1 MRSAAA
7 ATIRRRVCTPLRVS
21 SPSARLAPGSL
32 AMSARYHFWVAH
44 SNFVCNSG
52 SRNPV
57 LSQGGPPVTTTSTI
71 AQQVA
76 SYHQASAGQ
85 LPPEVAEAFATEQ
98 RDLAAAGNPSG
109 VAEPGSRLPD
119 GELLDVGGQPTTLA
133 QNLGAKPAVIV
144 FYRGGW
150 CPYCNIAL
158 RTYQAQLV
166 PALAER
172 GIGLVAIGPEAPDGS
187 LSTKES
193 KELTFTVLSD
203 PGNQIAG
210 RLGILTAPS
219 DGARAAQLQL
229 GLDLTQVNADQTTAL
244 PMPAAVIA
252 DADGIIRWI
261 DVHRD
266 YSTGTETSRILQ

>member
-1 MRSAAA
+1 
-7 ATIRRRVCTPLRVS
+7 
-21 SPSARLAPGSL
+21 
-32 AMSARYHFWVAH
+32 
-44 SNFVCNSG
+44 
-52 SRNPV
+52 
-57 LSQGGPPVTTTSTI
+57 VTTTSSI
-71 AQQVA
+71 AEQVA
-76 SYHQASAGQ
+76 SYHRASADQ

-133 QNLGAKPAVIV
+133 NNLGGKPAVVV

-158 RTYQAQLV
+158 RTYQAHLA

-172 GIGLVAIGPEAPDGS
+172 GIGLVAIAPEAPDGS

-193 KELTFTVLSD
+193 KELTFIVLSD

-210 RLGILTAPS
+210 QLGILTAPS
-219 DGARAAQLQL
+219 EGARAAQLQL
-229 GLDLTQVNADQTTAL
+229 GLDLTKVNADGTTGL
-244 PMPAAVIA
+244 PMPTVVIA
-252 DADGIIRWI
+252 DADGVIRWI
-261 DVHRD
+261 DVHAD
-266 YSTGTETSRILQ
+266 YSTATEPARVLQAVTETIG